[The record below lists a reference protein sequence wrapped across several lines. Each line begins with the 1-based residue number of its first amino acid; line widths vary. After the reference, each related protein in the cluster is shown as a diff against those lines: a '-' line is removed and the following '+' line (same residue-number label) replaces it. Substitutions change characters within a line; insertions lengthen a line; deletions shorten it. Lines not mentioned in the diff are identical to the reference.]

1 MLRIEIEDLIT
12 QLFNKQKEKRSEA
25 KSKLLALEKE
35 QEIVIE
41 ILLPHLEDDNIIT
54 KSYAIGALCRI
65 SCENKF
71 QRIEEI
77 FLKERDIM
85 LLSVFFEHFLKEK
98 QHSFEDCLLKK
109 ITQIESEFKKH
120 KKKSKEEIKLLSFY
134 HQLILD
140 SLPYFQQFG
149 SKKCHSLLYKLL
161 EHKNP
166 HIRYHALL
174 GLSKIQGELTRSLL
188 EKIIEKGGGI
198 VTQLAKMLLD
208 RMGKNE

>member
-12 QLFNKQKEKRSEA
+12 QLFNKEKDKRSEA
-25 KSKLLALEKE
+25 KSRLLALEKE
-35 QEIVIE
+35 KEIVVD

-65 SCENKF
+65 SYENKF

-77 FLKERDIM
+77 FLKEQDIM
-85 LLSVFFEHFLKEK
+85 LMPVFFEHFLKEK
-98 QHSFEDCLLKK
+98 THSFEDCVLKK
-109 ITQIESEFKKH
+109 ITQIESTL
-120 KKKSKEEIKLLSFY
+120 KKKKNESKEAIKLLSFY
-134 HQLILD
+134 RQLIFD
-140 SLPYFQQFG
+140 SLLYFQKFG
-149 SKKCHSLLYKLL
+149 SKKCHSLLSKLL

-166 HIRYHALL
+166 NIRYHALL
-174 GLSKIQGELTRSLL
+174 GLSKTQGELTCSLL
-188 EKIIEKGGGI
+188 EKIIERGGGI